1 MDGEG
6 RELLRVCQYV
16 GITGVEQ
23 AVSNVQRS
31 LSVVEL
37 HALVSE
43 KVRTMND

>member
-16 GITGVEQ
+16 GIIGVEQ
-23 AVSNVQRS
+23 AMRNVQCS
-31 LSVVEL
+31 VSVVEL

-43 KVRTMND
+43 KARTMND